1 MDHASSDLTGSETSS
16 QELAQLRM
24 EFPGF
29 IIWLEHTPRGEQYVA
44 RRTRADLHPHTVV
57 TRDPGDLR
65 GQLAQSSAAGN
76 GRAT

>member
-1 MDHASSDLTGSETSS
+1 
-16 QELAQLRM
+16 M

-65 GQLAQSSAAGN
+65 GQLAQSSAGGN
-76 GRAT
+76 GHAT

>member
-1 MDHASSDLTGSETSS
+1 MDHDNDALAGSMTSS
-16 QELAQLRM
+16 RELDQLRT

-65 GQLAQSSAAGN
+65 GQLAQSSAGGN
-76 GRAT
+76 G